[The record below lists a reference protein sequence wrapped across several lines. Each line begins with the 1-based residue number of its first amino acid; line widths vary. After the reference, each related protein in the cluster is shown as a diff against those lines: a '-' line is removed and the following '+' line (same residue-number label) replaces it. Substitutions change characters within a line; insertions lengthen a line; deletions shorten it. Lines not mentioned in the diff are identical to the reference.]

1 MNARTHAR
9 SPQAAM
15 ETRMTPTRAQSD
27 IVIPAELWD
36 TSILP
41 EGLLERWIFDDD
53 TLVEA
58 GDPVA
63 AVRIEGALHNIVAPA
78 KGRLEIGCRQNTVV
92 EPGSIIGTISL
103 S

>member
-1 MNARTHAR
+1 MSGT
-9 SPQAAM
+9 
-15 ETRMTPTRAQSD
+15 TGQSD
-27 IVIPAELWD
+27 IIIPAELWG

-63 AVRIEGALHNIVAPA
+63 AIRIEGALHNIVAPA
-78 KGRLEIGCRQNTVV
+78 KGRLEIGCRQNSIV